1 MIIDHKIIEYQ
12 GDVIFESIVSDKP
25 QRFNYH
31 AFNEACFIH
40 VEKGSNV
47 TYSSQ
52 DTTKTDEGNFTLSS
66 SGNLI
71 VNTMPDKGTGL
82 HHATIIHFPKE
93 LITKSFSNELPKY
106 LHVNQAPGGNEVI
119 TAEPCV
125 ILRNYI
131 KGVNLFLDNQ
141 HRMNDEVM
149 YVKIKEILLL
159 LLQSKKGKEVSNL
172 LVNLFS
178 NRTVSFKATVESH
191 LYSGIALEELA
202 HLCNMSLSTFKRKFK
217 EIYSDTPANYIVSRR
232 LKKAKDLLATSDLSI
247 IEIADATGFKSIQ
260 LLSKKF
266 KEIFGK
272 SPSKYRLTLTVK

>member
-1 MIIDHKIIEYQ
+1 MIVDHKIIKYQ
-12 GDVIFESIVSDKP
+12 GNPIFESIVSDKP

-52 DTTKTDEGNFTLSS
+52 DTTKTNEGNFTLSS

-71 VNTMPDKGTGL
+71 VNTMPDEGTGL
-82 HHATIIHFPKE
+82 HHATIIHFPKD
-93 LITKSFSNELPKY
+93 LITKSFANELPKY
-106 LHVNQAPGGNEVI
+106 LHVNQEPGDNEVI

-131 KGVNLFLDNQ
+131 KGVNLFLENQ

-159 LLQSKKGKEVSNL
+159 LLQSKKGQEVSNL

-178 NRTVSFKATVESH
+178 NRKVSFKATVESH
-191 LYSGIALEELA
+191 LFSGIALEELA
-202 HLCNMSLSTFKRKFK
+202 HLCNMSLSTFKRNFK
-217 EIYSDTPANYIVSRR
+217 DIYKDTPANYIVSRR
-232 LKKAKDLLATSDLSI
+232 LTKAKDLLSTSDLSI
-247 IEIADATGFKSIQ
+247 NEVSDQTGFKSIQ
-260 LLSKKF
+260 LFSRKF
-266 KEIFGK
+266 KEVFGN
-272 SPSKYRLTLTVK
+272 SPTNYRLTLTVK